1 MQNLIGFSA
10 SARPK
15 ELKAGVLDL
24 LASLTLSSSTPLVL
38 MDFLD
43 IYADTHKHL
52 EIVISGKS
60 LVNSESDTLLIN
72 FNGDYGQNYICITNG
87 GTASGNYGQMDWTTD
102 AVRYNGAIPG
112 SLTSSN
118 FFGSSTINIASF
130 SSSDKRKL
138 YRGQTSIASSLLSRN
153 GYHYGIW
160 QSESE
165 ISSVSISLSSGS
177 SWQQGSRFD
186 IYGTR
191 AS

>member
-1 MQNLIGFSA
+1 MQNLVGFA
-10 SARPK
+10 SSSRPK
-15 ELKAGVLDL
+15 DLKAGVLDL
-24 LASLTLSSSTPLVL
+24 LASLTIGSSTPLVSI
-38 MDFLD
+38 DFLNV
-43 IYADTHKHL
+43 YADTHKHL

-60 LVNSESDTLLIN
+60 LVNSELDTLLIN

-130 SSSDKRKL
+130 SSSDKRKI
-138 YRGQTSIASSLLSRN
+138 YRGQTLIASSSLSKN
-153 GYHYGIW
+153 GYHYGLW
-160 QSESE
+160 ESESE

-186 IYGTR
+186 VYGTR